1 MFSDGIRPGGDLTEL
16 DGQPESRKSSRRS
29 GSRGHKK
36 SRSRQNGQSGAG
48 NSSSRGNFI
57 ENVFFKFKKWYFVS
71 KIVLT

>member
-48 NSSSRGNFI
+48 NSSSRGNF
-57 ENVFFKFKKWYFVS
+57 
-71 KIVLT
+71 

>member
-48 NSSSRGNFI
+48 NSSSRGNFFK
-57 ENVFFKFKKWYFVS
+57 NVFFKFKKWCFF
-71 KIVLT
+71 

>member
-48 NSSSRGNFI
+48 NSSSRGNF
-57 ENVFFKFKKWYFVS
+57 KKT
-71 KIVLT
+71 KILGLRNGILFRKLF

>member
-48 NSSSRGNFI
+48 NSSSRGILFL
-57 ENVFFKFKKWYFVS
+57 NVFFKFKKWCFF
-71 KIVLT
+71 

>member
-48 NSSSRGNFI
+48 NSSSRGNFR
-57 ENVFFKFKKWYFVS
+57 KKCIFQF
-71 KIVLT
+71 